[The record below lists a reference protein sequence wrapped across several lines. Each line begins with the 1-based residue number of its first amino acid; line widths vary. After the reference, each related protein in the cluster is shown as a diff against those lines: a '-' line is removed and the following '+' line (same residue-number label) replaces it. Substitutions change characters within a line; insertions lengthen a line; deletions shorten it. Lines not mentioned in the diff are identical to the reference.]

1 MEGIGALCVGAMEHI
16 GLQCVGALEGF
27 GAQWIIMGPNC
38 PPVMDEDFGMEEAP
52 GPEPQA
58 GGGRPSI
65 EERIRELQAEGLGRE
80 DIALRLM
87 EEHYSTRDIV
97 KLLRVSPKTLRK
109 LKEGAGAAAEAGAKR
124 NADEAVIT
132 TAEATA
138 LEELKKW
145 SGKET
150 HEMLQELLA
159 LGRLL
164 YSMGVRQR
172 AARRG
177 MPLLDYVEN
186 ALNFYDFWYGPV
198 VELLNMGVLTM
209 DGFINGDAVCYEAVM
224 P

>member
-1 MEGIGALCVGAMEHI
+1 
-16 GLQCVGALEGF
+16 
-27 GAQWIIMGPNC
+27 
-38 PPVMDEDFGMEEAP
+38 MDEDFGMEEAP
-52 GPEPQA
+52 GPEPQELKEKL
-58 GGGRPSI
+58 PI
-65 EERIRELQAEGLGRE
+65 EERIRELQAEGLSKE

-87 EEHYSTRDIV
+87 DEHYSTRDIV
-97 KLLRVSPKTLRK
+97 KLLHVSPRTLRK
-109 LKEGAGAAAEAGAKR
+109 LREGGATVEAAAKR

-150 HEMLQELLA
+150 HEMLQELMA
-159 LGRLL
+159 LGKLL

-177 MPLLDYVEN
+177 MPLLDYIEN
-186 ALNFYDFWYGPV
+186 ALNFYDFWYNAV

-209 DGFINGDAVCYEAVM
+209 DGFINGDAVCYEVVT

>member
-1 MEGIGALCVGAMEHI
+1 
-16 GLQCVGALEGF
+16 
-27 GAQWIIMGPNC
+27 
-38 PPVMDEDFGMEEAP
+38 MDEDFGMEEAP

-58 GGGRPSI
+58 AGGRPST
-65 EERIRELQAEGLGRE
+65 EERIRELQAEGLSKE

-97 KLLRVSPKTLRK
+97 KLLHVSPRTLRK
-109 LKEGAGAAAEAGAKR
+109 LREGGATAEAAAKR

-150 HEMLQELLA
+150 HELLQELLA
-159 LGRLL
+159 LGKLL
-164 YSMGVRQR
+164 YGMGVRQR

-177 MPLLDYVEN
+177 MPLLDYIEN

-209 DGFINGDAVCYEAVM
+209 DGFINGDAVCYEVVT

>member
-1 MEGIGALCVGAMEHI
+1 MVEDLGAEGP
-16 GLQCVGALEGF
+16 QEGK
-27 GAQWIIMGPNC
+27 GKT
-38 PPVMDEDFGMEEAP
+38 
-52 GPEPQA
+52 
-58 GGGRPSI
+58 SI
-65 EERIRELQAEGLGRE
+65 EERVRELEAQGLSRE
-80 DIALRLM
+80 DVAYQLM
-87 EEHYSTRDIV
+87 QEHYPMKDIV
-97 KLLRVSPKTLRK
+97 RVTRVSPHTLKRMR
-109 LKEGAGAAAEAGAKR
+109 EGAAGEAAAKR

-150 HEMLQELLA
+150 HELLQELLA

-177 MPLLDYVEN
+177 MPLLDYIEN
-186 ALNFYDFWYGPV
+186 ALNFYDFWYGTV

-209 DGFINGDAVCYEAVM
+209 DGFINGDAVCYEAVV

>member
-1 MEGIGALCVGAMEHI
+1 MAEDLGAEIPERPQEGKGK
-16 GLQCVGALEGF
+16 
-27 GAQWIIMGPNC
+27 
-38 PPVMDEDFGMEEAP
+38 PP
-52 GPEPQA
+52 
-58 GGGRPSI
+58 I
-65 EERIRELQAEGLGRE
+65 EERARELEAQGLSKE
-80 DIALRLM
+80 DVAYQLM
-87 EEHYSTRDIV
+87 QEHYPMKDIV
-97 KLLRVSPKTLRK
+97 RVTRVSPHTLKRMR
-109 LKEGAGAAAEAGAKR
+109 EGGAAEAAAKR

-150 HEMLQELLA
+150 HELLQELLA

-177 MPLLDYVEN
+177 MPLLDYIEN

-209 DGFINGDAVCYEAVM
+209 DGFINGDAVCYEVVT